1 VAADLWG
8 DLLGSKTDLRLW
20 TGILAGPAAWVAQLS
35 FIYPIAQLTCHAG
48 FAPQHPGTL
57 HAISIGALM
66 ATAFGVFASWPLR
79 HQASEQRVRFM
90 AQLGLLT
97 CALFAL
103 VVIATWAPAFIM
115 HNCEA

>member
-1 VAADLWG
+1 MAADLWG

-20 TGILAGPAAWVAQLS
+20 AGILAGPIAWVAQLS
-35 FIYPIAQLTCHAG
+35 LIYPIAQLTCHAG
-48 FAPQHPGTL
+48 FAPQHAGTL
-57 HAISIGALM
+57 HAISIAALIATVFGA
-66 ATAFGVFASWPLR
+66 FASWPFR
-79 HQASEQRVRFM
+79 HEISEQRVRFM